1 MKKFNFSIRTDSNF
15 LSHWFQQQRTVSS
28 INKKIGTY
36 FVNLVVVESI
46 CSTRMLNS
54 ARTYIASPKRSSISP
69 GRPSHSFAS
78 RRTWRSP
85 PVSHTL
91 WDREV
96 APTREPAPYSI
107 SILVSWTVTREIFRQ
122 TRYAKFGLHSA
133 IMQTDEWTMSALTL
147 ATVRFSC
154 YSLGF

>member
-1 MKKFNFSIRTDSNF
+1 MIYAYVYLYKRRPCAGWPVSTKKMSHVLHDFWILGTIFYTDEKFNFLTCTDSNF
-15 LSHWFQQQRTVSS
+15 LSHQFQQQRIVSL

-36 FVNLVVVESI
+36 FVNLVVVES
-46 CSTRMLNS
+46 STTMLNS

-69 GRPSHSFAS
+69 GGPSHSFAS

-85 PVSHTL
+85 PVSHAL

-107 SILVSWTVTREIFRQ
+107 SILVS
-122 TRYAKFGLHSA
+122 
-133 IMQTDEWTMSALTL
+133 
-147 ATVRFSC
+147 
-154 YSLGF
+154 